1 MLALAEER
9 LPERTEK
16 ILRAAGTK
24 DAEEFRR
31 VLKLLLKGHI
41 RYPREALIRY
51 AEEVSDSPK
60 LKGTTYFRDKE
71 DLLRIYLK
79 SDIVEES

>member
-1 MLALAEER
+1 M
-9 LPERTEK
+9 
-16 ILRAAGTK
+16 
-24 DAEEFRR
+24 
-31 VLKLLLKGHI
+31 KLLLKGHI

-51 AEEVSDSPK
+51 AEEVADSPK

-79 SDIVEES
+79 SDIVKEA